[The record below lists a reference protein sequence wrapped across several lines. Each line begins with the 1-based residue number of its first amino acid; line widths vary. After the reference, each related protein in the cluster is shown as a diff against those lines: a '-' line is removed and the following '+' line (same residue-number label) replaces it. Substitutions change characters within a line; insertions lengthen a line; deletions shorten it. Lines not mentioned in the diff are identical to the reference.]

1 MGEELLTTTEEPV
14 VTEGLETPAQ
24 TAEPEEPVQPEA
36 QEGTAGQPE
45 GQQPPEPGQPDP
57 VLEELK
63 AAKEEAEKKA
73 AEFEEQLRRQNALL
87 GRASD
92 GEDPALDVVSQAI
105 GMEPEELL
113 AAVQEELE
121 SEQLESEH
129 KALKE
134 EVERLRLEKAMEA
147 DLLEVQKAD
156 PSVQNLADLGDA
168 YFQCISA
175 GMSATEAYHASKY
188 IAQKTTPTPPAEIG
202 KLNESSVQKDF
213 YTKEEV
219 EAMTAEEV
227 EKNLPKIEQ
236 SMKKW
241 S

>member
-1 MGEELLTTTEEPV
+1 MEDEIMEITEEQTVTEEPEES
-14 VTEGLETPAQ
+14 TWPEGQEEA
-24 TAEPEEPVQPEA
+24 AEQPEE
-36 QEGTAGQPE
+36 
-45 GQQPPEPGQPDP
+45 QQPPEPEEPPQPDP

-73 AEFEEQLRRQNALL
+73 AEAEEQLRRQNALL
-87 GRASD
+87 GRASE
-92 GEDPALDVVSQAI
+92 GADPALDVVSQAL
-105 GMEPEELL
+105 GMDPQEL
-113 AAVQEELE
+113 AAAVTEELE
-121 SEQLESEH
+121 SEQMESEH

-156 PSVQNLADLGDA
+156 PSVKNLADLGDA

-188 IAQKTTPTPPAEIG
+188 ITQKTTPTPPAEIG
-202 KLNESSVQKDF
+202 KINESSVQKDF

>member
-1 MGEELLTTTEEPV
+1 MEDEIMEITEEQTVTEEPEES
-14 VTEGLETPAQ
+14 TWPEGQEEA
-24 TAEPEEPVQPEA
+24 AEQPEE
-36 QEGTAGQPE
+36 
-45 GQQPPEPGQPDP
+45 QQPPEPEQPEQPDP

-73 AEFEEQLRRQNALL
+73 SEFEEQLRRQNALL

-113 AAVQEELE
+113 AAVKEELE

-156 PSVQNLADLGDA
+156 PSVKNLADLGDA

>member
-1 MGEELLTTTEEPV
+1 MEDEIMETTAEQTGTEDP
-14 VTEGLETPAQ
+14 
-24 TAEPEEPVQPEA
+24 AEPEETTQPKGA
-36 QEGTAGQPE
+36 EGIAAQPE
-45 GQQPPEPGQPDP
+45 GQQQTQDPEEPTQPDP

-63 AAKEEAEKKA
+63 AAKEAAEAKA
-73 AEFEEQLRRQNALL
+73 AEAEEQLRRQNALL
-87 GRASD
+87 GRASE
-92 GEDPALDVVSQAI
+92 GADPALDVVSQAL
-105 GMEPEELL
+105 GMDPEELA
-113 AAVQEELE
+113 AAVTEELE
-121 SEQLESEH
+121 SEQMESEH

-147 DLLEVQKAD
+147 DLLEVRKAD
-156 PSVQNLADLGDA
+156 PSVQNLADLGEA
-168 YFQCISA
+168 YFNCIAA

-202 KLNESSVQKDF
+202 KINESSVQKDF